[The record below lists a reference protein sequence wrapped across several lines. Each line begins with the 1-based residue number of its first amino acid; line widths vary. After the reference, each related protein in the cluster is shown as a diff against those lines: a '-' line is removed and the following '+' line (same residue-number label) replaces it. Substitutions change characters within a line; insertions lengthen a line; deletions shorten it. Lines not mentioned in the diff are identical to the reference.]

1 MANTTDPT
9 GSTSD
14 LSTRLALDRTRV
26 AYDRTMLAW
35 IRTAT
40 SLITFGF
47 GVYKLFQILPAGTE
61 PRSHLIGAH
70 EFGLL
75 LVAMGLVSLLAATF
89 EYRQNMRGLGAAYA
103 KSSRSLSVV
112 VAGLVALLGIL
123 ALITMLFRL

>member
-1 MANTTDPT
+1 MANTIGQT
-9 GSTSD
+9 GSSPD

-61 PRSHLIGAH
+61 PRSHIIGAH

-75 LVAMGLVSLLAATF
+75 LVVIGLLSLLVATF
-89 EYRQNMRGLGAAYA
+89 EYRHNMRTLGADYA
-103 KSSRSLSVV
+103 KSARSLSVI

-123 ALITMLFRL
+123 AFITMLFRL